1 MKVLMVI
8 PRYSPHWGEFYQ
20 IPLGLGYIVSAL
32 REAGHE
38 VAGLN
43 LNHLKGDVSALV
55 RDKVLEFDPDVC
67 ACGALSPFLSILQ
80 EIFAATKN
88 AKPSVINIAGGGIV
102 SGEPEM
108 SLRVMDID
116 VGVVGE
122 GEQTTVELLDCLE
135 KSGDL
140 NAVEGI
146 TFINEQGET
155 VETVARTQVR
165 DLGEIAWPDL
175 ELLEMDTNI
184 SNQRPHD
191 SYFFHSEPN
200 SNPRCVDMITSRS
213 CPFSCTFCF
222 HPVGKIYRERPL
234 DDFFAELDNVIE
246 RYQVNMVAI
255 IDELFSLKRRRLLE
269 FCERIAPY
277 NLQWMVQLHVS
288 SVDDETLKAMKDA
301 GCSYISYGI
310 ESMSLP
316 VLYSMEKKSKPERI
330 DAALALTQKYRI
342 GIQGN
347 LLFGDKAETLD
358 TANESLHWWA
368 HNRNYQINLTPLI
381 VFPGSPDYY
390 DALKDD
396 MIDDRQTYV
405 RDIPVEFNISQMND
419 TDIGMVRFMIHVF
432 ASSLLNLAPTTSFE
446 KSKVQLPDRDTAY
459 DISWECPECATHN
472 HYHNT
477 IMPAGTGISTRLT
490 CRECLMRWDIENKAH
505 FTSHSELN
513 DAGNRSRMKRREYHR
528 LAGVL
533 VQKIKEGKYREII
546 RKTFTTSMNAMPNR
560 VKQQMIEQYVSADI
574 ALKSVG
580 NALVNDPFNPE
591 IHNDF
596 ADILMGIGAIGAAR
610 LHFDQVLTYLDS
622 SDERAAAGL
631 ARIDSPEITDE
642 QRQVYFVSWS
652 DAPPPARKQHET
664 PAVTKEPA
672 KKELVAAE

>member
-1 MKVLMVI
+1 MKVLLVI
-8 PRYSPHWGEFYQ
+8 PRYSPHWSEFYQ
-20 IPLGLGYIVSAL
+20 IPLGLGYIASAL

-38 VAGLN
+38 VSGLN
-43 LNHLKGDVSALV
+43 LNHVKGDVSALIM
-55 RDKVLEFDPDVC
+55 DKVLEFDPDVC
-67 ACGALSPFLSILQ
+67 ASGALSPFLSILQ
-80 EIFAATKN
+80 EIFSAAKN
-88 AKPSVINIAGGGIV
+88 AKRSITNIAGGGIV

-146 TFINEQGET
+146 TYINKQRET

-184 SNQRPHD
+184 SNQRAHD

-234 DDFFAELDNVIE
+234 DDFFAELDSVIE

-288 SVDDETLKAMKDA
+288 SVDDETLKAMKDT

-330 DAALALTQKYRI
+330 DAALALTQKHRI

-358 TANESLHWWA
+358 TANESMHWWA
-368 HNRNYQINLTPLI
+368 YNRKYQINLTPLI

-390 DALKDD
+390 DALKDE
-396 MIDDRQTYV
+396 MIDDRQSYV

-432 ASSLLNLAPTTSFE
+432 ASSILNLAPITSFE

-459 DISWECPECATHN
+459 DISWECPGCAAHN
-472 HYHNT
+472 HYQNT
-477 IMPAGTGISTRLT
+477 IMPAGTGVSTRLT

-505 FTSHSELN
+505 FKSTSELN
-513 DAGNRSRMKRREYHR
+513 DAGNRSRQKRREYRR

-533 VQKIKEGKYREII
+533 VRKVKEGKYREII
-546 RKTFTTSMNAMPNR
+546 RKTLTTSMNAMPTR
-560 VKQQMIEQYVSADI
+560 VKQKMIEPYVSTEQ

-580 NALVNDPFNPE
+580 NALVNDPFNPQL
-591 IHNDF
+591 HNDF
-596 ADILMGIGAIGAAR
+596 AENLVEIGAYGAAR
-610 LHFDQVLTYLDS
+610 LHFDQVLTYLNS
-622 SDERAAAGL
+622 SDERAESGL
-631 ARIDSPEITDE
+631 AQIDSSAIADE
-642 QRQVYFVSWS
+642 QRQTYFISWS
-652 DAPPPARKQHET
+652 DAPAPVRKRNE
-664 PAVTKEPA
+664 VSSEP
-672 KKELVAAE
+672 KKSATTELVAAE